1 MGATFAGTESGDGR
15 DRAGIRHSRRAFG
28 RRAHGDRGTAVIE
41 LALLLPFLAIL
52 VFGTVDLGRAYQLK
66 NRLTNAAR
74 EGAFYGQFHPCDT
87 AGIDTAV
94 SNEDPGLASLPGFT
108 SSSTVS
114 GCPTSASGDLKVTA
128 SAQLT
133 ILTPFVGAITGQKVT
148 VGGNA
153 TVVVQ

>member
-1 MGATFAGTESGDGR
+1 MARAEIGRESATLGALWAS
-15 DRAGIRHSRRAFG
+15 
-28 RRAHGDRGTAVIE
+28 AHGDRGTAVIE

-94 SNEDPGLASLPGFT
+94 ANEDPGISALPGFT
-108 SSSTVS
+108 VDEHVT
-114 GCPTSASGDLKVTA
+114 GCPTTAAGDLRVTA

-133 ILTPFVGAITGQKVT
+133 IFTPFVGAITGQKVT
-148 VGGNA
+148 VGGNS